1 MYCACVRGAGVRCSN
16 ARQLPGD
23 QNVTRGLC
31 YCTLRVRA
39 RQKMGGNA
47 SESWGGFG
55 KTLLLR
61 SRENFQQV
69 STNKFSFIFL
79 DYPYVKQVLNAF
91 FFFNFPVI
99 LTCPSIQILTKQR
112 ATFVCIL
119 HEEQWAIRPEVG
131 VLPINLCLPE
141 YK

>member
-1 MYCACVRGAGVRCSN
+1 MIITATVDLFSVISLLVLSTVNLSDISKFLCVKTARCACDRYVNGSIGLVYGQRMYCACVRGAGVRCSN

-55 KTLLLR
+55 KTLL
-61 SRENFQQV
+61 SCCEV
-69 STNKFSFIFL
+69 VKTFSKLVQISSVLFFL
-79 DYPYVKQVLNAF
+79 I
-91 FFFNFPVI
+91 I
-99 LTCPSIQILTKQR
+99 LM
-112 ATFVCIL
+112 
-119 HEEQWAIRPEVG
+119 
-131 VLPINLCLPE
+131 
-141 YK
+141 